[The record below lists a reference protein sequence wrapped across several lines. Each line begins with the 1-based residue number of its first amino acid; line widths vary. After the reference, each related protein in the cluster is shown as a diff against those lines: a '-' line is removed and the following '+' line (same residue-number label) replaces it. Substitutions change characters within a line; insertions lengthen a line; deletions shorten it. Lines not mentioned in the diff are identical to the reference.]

1 LRKKFKEPIPGAFQV
16 VIAVARVVKLV
27 APVPDIFIAEIAPA
41 VDTHEAAPVPGI
53 LKSPDSA
60 VPELKDAV
68 LEAAEDKVPVNSGI
82 ADAEKVLTPA
92 T

>member
-1 LRKKFKEPIPGAFQV
+1 M

-41 VDTHEAAPVPGI
+41 ADIHEASPVPGI
-53 LKSPDSA
+53 LKAPASA
-60 VPELKDAV
+60 VPELKAAV
-68 LEAAEDKVPVNSGI
+68 LEAAEDRVPVNSGI
-82 ADAEKVLTPA
+82 AAAEKVLTPA